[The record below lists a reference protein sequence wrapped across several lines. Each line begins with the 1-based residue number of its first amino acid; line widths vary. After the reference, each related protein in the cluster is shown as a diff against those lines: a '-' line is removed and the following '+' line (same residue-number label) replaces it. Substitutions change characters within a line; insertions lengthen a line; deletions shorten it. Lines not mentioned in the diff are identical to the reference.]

1 MNLRVLAFAVI
12 VLGILGAGPALAAKW
27 VLRPAES
34 AIALEVTYLGSPI
47 AAKFGKFSADIEFDP
62 ADLVRSAVSVRI
74 DTGSFDSQSEDR
86 DEFVKERD
94 WFDVA
99 RFPEARFVTKSIR
112 FVGPGRYEAAAD
124 LTIRGVTQVVKFPFA
139 LVIEGDVAR
148 MDGGLSL
155 ERTDF
160 GVGQG
165 DWASTQ
171 DVGGTIGVSVHVVA
185 DRAH

>member
-1 MNLRVLAFAVI
+1 MNLRALASALI

-27 VLRPAES
+27 AWRPAES
-34 AIALEVTYLGSPI
+34 AIALEVTYLGSPV
-47 AAKFGKFSADIEFDP
+47 AASFGKFSADIEFDP
-62 ADLVRSAVSVRI
+62 ADLAHSAVTVRI

-94 WFDVA
+94 WFDIA

-112 FVGPGRYEAAAD
+112 LVGPGRYEATAD
-124 LTIRGVTQVVKFPFA
+124 LTIRGVTKVVTLPFA

-148 MDGGLSL
+148 MDGGLNL
-155 ERTDF
+155 ERTDY

-165 DWASTQ
+165 DWASTRE
-171 DVGGTIGVSVHVVA
+171 VGGPVGVSVHVVA
-185 DRAH
+185 DRVR